1 MAIGFVCGVHCHY
14 TIPLCKPE
22 FAKGHAG
29 TGRKYLP
36 CGFWHQVSRVLNKMP
51 VPLFLGGARIGTGR
65 RNHLLLLKAIG
76 IFARVRSM
84 SQNFDGGVLGG
95 VEMEKCCTFIIQDKG
110 RCLSLF
116 IHRIHP
122 ISVSLINYTE
132 RKAVRLAKPCEPH
145 QTPFYSTGKSVAIFA

>member
-95 VEMEKCCTFIIQDKG
+95 VEMEKCCTFIIQDNVS
-110 RCLSLF
+110 CLALLSY
-116 IHRIHP
+116 
-122 ISVSLINYTE
+122 SVSHISASLIKNTE
-132 RKAVRLAKPCEPH
+132 RQAVRLAKPCGPRK
-145 QTPFYSTGKSVAIFA
+145 TPFYSTGKSVAIFA